1 MIEHKF
7 QVRDHINSVG
17 NPNAGI
23 IPDAWS
29 EAHPG
34 FKVLATNDAGY
45 TLEDLLP
52 TGFGVRDFTFGFEKD
67 YEVVA

>member
-1 MIEHKF
+1 MTKHKF
-7 QVRDHINSVG
+7 QVGDHINSVG
-17 NPNAGI
+17 NPNVGI

-34 FKVLATNDAGY
+34 FKVLATDGNGY
-45 TLEDLLP
+45 PLEDLLP
-52 TGFGVRDFTFGFEKD
+52 TGFGVSHFTFSFEKD

>member
-7 QVRDHINSVG
+7 QVGDHIKSVG

-34 FKVLATNDAGY
+34 FKVLATNHQGY
-45 TLEDLLP
+45 TLVDLLP
-52 TGFGVRDFTFGFEKD
+52 TGFGVGHFTFGFEKNG
-67 YEVVA
+67 EVVA

>member
-7 QVRDHINSVG
+7 QVGDHINSVG
-17 NPNAGI
+17 NPNTGI
-23 IPDAWS
+23 SPDAWS

-45 TLEDLLP
+45 MLEDLLP
-52 TGFGVRDFTFGFEKD
+52 TGFGVGYFTFAFEKD